1 VVLLPDCPEEW
12 KDLVARISVEDRV
25 AEVDEET
32 YLYWLE
38 VLPPRWMNGSH
49 FCFAEEEEPFR
60 LFWGRT
66 GNFFCRQ
73 LSRDETLLFCS
84 LAGIAPPLI

>member
-1 VVLLPDCPEEW
+1 
-12 KDLVARISVEDRV
+12 
-25 AEVDEET
+25 
-32 YLYWLE
+32 
-38 VLPPRWMNGSH
+38 MNGSH